1 MENNIDANSNYYNHL
16 FAQASTDE
24 LVISFQEIELQ
35 ILNVPLKH
43 KPLKFS
49 RVHILLISLPFIIF
63 ILFLLFNTDK
73 SQKTPTNS
81 LTIVTSVN
89 KDSIQKADEVSIP
102 VTSKIQPSFIPK
114 QKPMVVKNIRFEPT
128 PKMEDNAGIVYAPFY
143 PQNVTEDELI
153 LSYEELAKL
162 HIYTDGCEL
171 KYTNLKDSAYS
182 NKQSINLSSV
192 KHYYYTEIHSS
203 GGGYTGNNIGLGND
217 SILMLLSDSFLPSYP
232 MMIEKIVTNVQTK
245 YDYLKVGDIKTDLLE
260 PKKSL
265 MFSEDYK
272 KLAKDL
278 LVPIRLRLIAKP
290 NIYGKTDQDVVFWF
304 KPNEAFLS
312 KLNLD
317 KANWVKERYSN
328 YSDSIYNLKIEQL
341 RVKRKFSFKLEEPDS
356 LLLDSLIN
364 NALVLNSAQ
373 LNRLGFRSQANNE
386 IEYDVIYK
394 GCRVSAKPNKTYN
407 VWMFS
412 INKKGGV
419 PFFAPFR
426 KRDLLA
432 HFHGYGSKGK
442 AGLQLLDKT
451 LIQDEN
457 SLKHEELLETAKIFK
472 KELPNLIPV
481 KVSRLTNQGTI
492 EYSYFWFLDSLKFRE
507 ALR

>member
-24 LVISFQEIELQ
+24 LVISFQEIESKIQ
-35 ILNVPLKH
+35 NVALKR
-43 KPLKFS
+43 KSLKFS
-49 RVHILLISLPFIIF
+49 QGYILLGSLTFVFIVIY
-63 ILFLLFNTDK
+63 LLFI
-73 SQKTPTNS
+73 TNPAPKNQINAPAIFPS
-81 LTIVTSVN
+81 LN
-89 KDSIQKADEVSIP
+89 KDSVQKTEEISIP
-102 VTSKIQPSFIPK
+102 STSISRPNYNPSQNPIP
-114 QKPMVVKNIRFEPT
+114 VKKIRFEPKQ
-128 PKMEDNAGIVYAPFY
+128 KMEGNEGIANAPFY
-143 PQNVTEDELI
+143 PQELPSSELI
-153 LSYEELAKL
+153 LNYEELAKL

-457 SLKHEELLETAKIFK
+457 SLKHDELLETAKIFK